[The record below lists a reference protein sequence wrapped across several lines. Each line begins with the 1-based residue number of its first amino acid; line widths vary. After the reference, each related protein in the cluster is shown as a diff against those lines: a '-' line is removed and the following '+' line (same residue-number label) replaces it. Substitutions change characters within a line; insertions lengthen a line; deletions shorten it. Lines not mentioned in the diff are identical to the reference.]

1 MKNTLGNN
9 LTVTLFGESHGDS
22 IGAVIDGITP
32 GLTVDDE
39 FIEKMLF
46 LRRPH
51 GKISTPR
58 SEADPYKIVSGV
70 FGGKTTGTPICIIIP
85 NGDTHSKDYEKTRYL
100 ARPSHADYTANCKYH
115 GFEDY
120 RGGGHFSGRITA
132 PLVAVGGILIPA
144 LGKKGIKIGT
154 HIKRCG
160 NVSDRD
166 FADLAE
172 DIKNLNNTDFA
183 VLDGDAE
190 FKMTEE
196 IMNARKNGDSVGGI
210 LETAV
215 IGLPCGVGEPWFDT
229 AESLLSHALFS
240 IPAVKGV
247 EFGAGFGFGSM
258 NGSCANDS
266 FRINNGKVITETNNS
281 GGINGGIT
289 NGMPVIFRTAFRPT
303 PTISK
308 PQNTVDIS
316 KNENAVLNARGRH
329 DPCIV
334 HRARVVQD
342 SVTAIV
348 LADML
353 IGRYGTDWLGN
364 K

>member
-1 MKNTLGNN
+1 MKNTFGNN
-9 LTVTLFGESHGDS
+9 LTVTLFGESHGECV
-22 IGAVIDGITP
+22 GAVIDGITP
-32 GLTVDDE
+32 GITVNKE
-39 FIEKMLF
+39 FIETL
-46 LRRPH
+46 LSRRRPH

-58 SEADPYKIVSGV
+58 SEGDPFEIKSGV
-70 FGGKTTGTPICIIIP
+70 FEGKTTGTPICIIIP
-85 NGDTHSKDYEKTRYL
+85 NGDTHSKDYEATRYL

-132 PLVAVGGILIPA
+132 ALVAVGGILIPA
-144 LGKKGIKIGT
+144 LEGKGIKIGT
-154 HIKRCG
+154 HIKQIG
-160 NVSDRD
+160 SVSDRKFD
-166 FADLAE
+166 
-172 DIKNLNNTDFA
+172 DILNDILKLNELDFA
-183 VLDGDAE
+183 VLDSNVAQN
-190 FKMTEE
+190 MTNE
-196 IMNARKNGDSVGGI
+196 ILKAREQGDSVGGI

-215 IGLPCGVGEPWFDT
+215 TGLPCGLGEPWFDT
-229 AESLLSHALFS
+229 VEGLLSHALFS

-247 EFGAGFGFGSM
+247 EFGAGFSLSGMYGSE
-258 NGSCANDS
+258 ANDS
-266 FRINNGKVITETNNS
+266 FEIKDGNVITKTNNS

-289 NGMPVIFRTAFRPT
+289 NGMPIIFRTAFRPT

-308 PQNTVDIS
+308 PQNTIDMS
-316 KNENAVLNARGRH
+316 KGENAVLEAKGRH

-342 SVTAIV
+342 CVTAIV

-353 IGRYGTDWLGN
+353 IGRYGTDWLV